1 MNNMFQ
7 FEIQKSSRT
16 NIEIYLQ
23 WKPPLACCQWLLH
36 KVKLVVVSEETAIT
50 ARYTLITRMVV
61 LMVTM
66 MVFLVKL
73 WEK

>member
-1 MNNMFQ
+1 M
-7 FEIQKSSRT
+7 EASSAELSAAVWQR
-16 NIEIYLQ
+16 
-23 WKPPLACCQWLLH
+23 LLH